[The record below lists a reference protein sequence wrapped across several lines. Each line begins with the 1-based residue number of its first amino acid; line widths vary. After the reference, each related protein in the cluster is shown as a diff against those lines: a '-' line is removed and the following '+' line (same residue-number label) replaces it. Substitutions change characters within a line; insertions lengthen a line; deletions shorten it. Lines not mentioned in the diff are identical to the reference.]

1 MRMPISYSAAVLA
14 IAGLAVAGIWRP
26 DWLANASDHVLRMGD
41 WIMSVI
47 VAAVALALLLCRWR
61 GILRHWWRALTRKD
75 GITAGGKGQVGEKDD
90 ARDSGRTQPASP
102 YPAPDRKRI
111 TGFRFET
118 DLCLVRLKER
128 DPRFHAEQQYIVA
141 KDYVVCVELGGT
153 SNLSL
158 KVPRGLPT
166 DLASVP
172 KPFRPFVGRVG
183 PHLEASIVHDYLYV
197 AWQIHGLEPT
207 DDMRLFSDKV
217 MLAAMLAS
225 GMGCKARAIYWAV
238 RLFGSCIFY
247 GRNRKPWILE
257 EENMPQCCCRKS
269 TEPETADANKT

>member
-14 IAGLAVAGIWRP
+14 IAGLALAGIWRP
-26 DWLANASDHVLRMGD
+26 DWLASASDHVLRMGD

-47 VAAVALALLLCRWR
+47 VGAVALALLLCRW
-61 GILRHWWRALTRKD
+61 WWALTRKEGMSTD
-75 GITAGGKGQVGEKDD
+75 GQGHADEKEDTCEPEH
-90 ARDSGRTQPASP
+90 AQSASP
-102 YPAPDRKRI
+102 YPASNWKRI

-118 DLCLVRLKER
+118 DLCLARLKER
-128 DPRFHAEQQYIVA
+128 DPRFHPEQQYIVA

-153 SNLSL
+153 SKLSL

-172 KPFRPFVGRVG
+172 KPFRSFVGRVG
-183 PHLEASIVHDYLYV
+183 PHLEASIIHDYLYV
-197 AWQIHGLEPT
+197 AWQIHGLDPT

-225 GMGCKARAIYWAV
+225 GMGCKAHAIYWAI
-238 RLFGSCIFY
+238 RLFGTCVFY
-247 GRNRKPWILE
+247 GRNPKPWILE
-257 EENMPQCCCRKS
+257 EENMPQCCSRKS
-269 TEPETADANKT
+269 TEPETEEASQT